1 MPNFKMA
8 DHPLANGLVTI
19 LLKYFMCISFQIC
32 CPSSDLY
39 DMESCLPACKV
50 FFKFARDL
58 IKTLYIWEE
67 FYMKHKNVD
76 SGYVLEFCWFIPA
89 YTNQE
94 LLRGIM

>member
-19 LLKYFMCISFQIC
+19 LLKYFMWTSFQIR

-39 DMESCLPACKV
+39 DMESCLPAYKV
-50 FFKFARDL
+50 FIKFARDL

-76 SGYVLEFCWFIPA
+76 SGYYV
-89 YTNQE
+89 
-94 LLRGIM
+94 

>member
-1 MPNFKMA
+1 MLNFKMA
-8 DHPLANGLVTI
+8 DRPLANGLVTI

-39 DMESCLPACKV
+39 DMESCLPAYKV
-50 FFKFARDL
+50 FIKFARDL

-76 SGYVLEFCWFIPA
+76 MYENFVGLFLHI
-89 YTNQE
+89 Q
-94 LLRGIM
+94 I